1 MERGS
6 HKALLLL
13 VRCCLTARCNLLCLL
28 QAMPQD
34 AAPKA
39 RQAGAECAAQA
50 SNPDRQPAVERSM
63 AARSDDEAQQQQQQ
77 LALVDQS
84 QQHGCEQP
92 LEETCALSPAAM
104 QAIKAG
110 RQRFLR
116 HQARLDGTL
125 HELGSGGSDPAAR
138 HTRSRTVLQPHQV
151 VEAVAD
157 LLLDELLLQEAQG
170 LDGFCDALCEQLIEG
185 EFLPAA

>member
-1 MERGS
+1 MV
-6 HKALLLL
+6 L
-13 VRCCLTARCNLLCLL
+13 VRCCLRTARCGLLCLL
-28 QAMPQD
+28 QAMPQE

-50 SNPDRQPAVERSM
+50 SSPHKQPAAERL
-63 AARSDDEAQQQQQQ
+63 DVEAQQQQQVV
-77 LALVDQS
+77 LVVPLDQP

-92 LEETCALSPAAM
+92 LEESCALSPAAM

-116 HQARLDGTL
+116 HQARLDGSL

-138 HTRSRTVLQPHQV
+138 HTSSRTVLQPHQV

-170 LDGFCDALCEQLIEG
+170 LDGFCDALCDQLIEG